1 MANEP
6 KCHCCT
12 DPATKVAVNELR
24 SQKCSIRDIASR
36 VGRSRASVARHLKH
50 SKTPDEG
57 APPSRRRGLSQAGQ
71 PRHTGR
77 CQSCGTLL
85 DDPDPDALV
94 KRAERLL
101 WRAEMTADRA
111 ERDDDPRL
119 MLQAVDRGR
128 LSLDQL
134 LKVVGKLNGDGVVV
148 NVMVDNRRKLEAWFA
163 DLGEAQVRR
172 LTDILAQGV
181 DICALVAGGK
191 STLDDVTDNRALTPG

>member
-1 MANEP
+1 
-6 KCHCCT
+6 
-12 DPATKVAVNELR
+12 
-24 SQKCSIRDIASR
+24 
-36 VGRSRASVARHLKH
+36 
-50 SKTPDEG
+50 
-57 APPSRRRGLSQAGQ
+57 
-71 PRHTGR
+71 
-77 CQSCGTLL
+77 
-85 DDPDPDALV
+85 
-94 KRAERLL
+94 
-101 WRAEMTADRA
+101 
-111 ERDDDPRL
+111 